1 MVSQFQEVIFFWI
14 SESQT
19 ASVRD
24 TPRSTG
30 RTLWREGWL
39 VRRLRHELEVLGYDL
54 ADSFDLLSASDGE
67 TIQAPGLRGKR
78 PVVVEIQNERIQD
91 ACTFRVRIP

>member
-1 MVSQFQEVIFFWI
+1 MDLRITDGERTRY
-14 SESQT
+14 T
-19 ASVRD
+19 AIYGTDPLAR
-24 TPRSTG
+24 G
-30 RTLWREGWL
+30 GWL

-78 PVVVEIQNERIQD
+78 PIVVEIQNERIQD